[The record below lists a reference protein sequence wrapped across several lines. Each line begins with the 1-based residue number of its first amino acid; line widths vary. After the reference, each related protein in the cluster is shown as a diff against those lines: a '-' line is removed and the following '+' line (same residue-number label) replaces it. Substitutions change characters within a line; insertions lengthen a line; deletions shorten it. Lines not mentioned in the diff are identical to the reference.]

1 MTTVAKTPITHSNF
15 AIPAMNQA
23 LDTPK
28 LRVMQI
34 LPALNSG
41 GVEKGT
47 LELNL
52 ALVALGHTS
61 LVVSSG
67 GRLVAELE
75 ADGGEH
81 ISLPVEKKS
90 LSAIWQIGKL
100 AKIIEHYQPDIV
112 HVRSRLPAWITHFA
126 LKKLSKQGQHPIHV
140 STVHGFNS
148 VSKYSEIMTRADK
161 VIVVSQSIGDYVL
174 ANYPS
179 CPRERLALIYR
190 GIEPKDWPYGYQP
203 TTEWLHKTYQE
214 FPQLQGKRWLTLVG
228 RVSELKGHEWLVKAL
243 AELRTKAPNQYNDL
257 QLVIIGANKET
268 QSGYVTKLTEQI
280 KQLGLADHVTFTGDR
295 RDIADWLAAS
305 TISFNLSKKPESFG
319 RTTLEAL
326 SLGVTVIAWD
336 KGGVSEILT
345 ELYPAGK
352 VPDSD
357 LIGLVATIE
366 QQLNTPSKPYH
377 AYPFTLQAMTD
388 QTLALYQQLMA
399 ESQQAKR

>member
-1 MTTVAKTPITHSNF
+1 
-15 AIPAMNQA
+15 MNQA

-126 LKKLSKQGQHPIHV
+126 LKKLSKQGQRPIHV

-148 VSKYSEIMTRADK
+148 VSKYSENHDACR
-161 VIVVSQSIGDYVL
+161 
-174 ANYPS
+174 
-179 CPRERLALIYR
+179 
-190 GIEPKDWPYGYQP
+190 
-203 TTEWLHKTYQE
+203 
-214 FPQLQGKRWLTLVG
+214 
-228 RVSELKGHEWLVKAL
+228 
-243 AELRTKAPNQYNDL
+243 
-257 QLVIIGANKET
+257 
-268 QSGYVTKLTEQI
+268 
-280 KQLGLADHVTFTGDR
+280 
-295 RDIADWLAAS
+295 
-305 TISFNLSKKPESFG
+305 
-319 RTTLEAL
+319 
-326 SLGVTVIAWD
+326 
-336 KGGVSEILT
+336 
-345 ELYPAGK
+345 
-352 VPDSD
+352 
-357 LIGLVATIE
+357 
-366 QQLNTPSKPYH
+366 
-377 AYPFTLQAMTD
+377 
-388 QTLALYQQLMA
+388 
-399 ESQQAKR
+399 